1 MKADVVR
8 QFGHASAFL
17 VLRAFVMRRT
27 FRPVLTLRLCQ
38 AASRQWLGRCLALPV
53 LRLLHR
59 WSTGTACMD
68 LPWSTRI
75 GPGLA
80 ITHGWGLVINE
91 NAQIGA
97 NVTLFHGVTLGRS
110 DRIGADG
117 VRVSAYPVLEDEV
130 WVGPHAVI
138 VGGVTIGRGSRI
150 AAGAVVTRDV
160 PAHSMVV
167 GNPATITKERVISDV
182 MNAAEIPSLPTGTA
196 TEV

>member
-1 MKADVVR
+1 
-8 QFGHASAFL
+8 
-17 VLRAFVMRRT
+17 
-27 FRPVLTLRLCQ
+27 
-38 AASRQWLGRCLALPV
+38 
-53 LRLLHR
+53 
-59 WSTGTACMD
+59 MD